1 MKFTDTATAKDP
13 IPKVLAREEWTR
25 KVLEKLRTDDLTSE
39 ERVAYQMSLARQ
51 ASYEEI
57 DRTFELGMKKVEET
71 QQQLEAVEQ
80 RLEQVKQRL
89 EEAEQQAEQ
98 RLEQAEQKIEET
110 EQQAEQAT
118 QTAIKKLLQKGILDN
133 ENIAEIFDV
142 DLEYIQQIKEELE
155 S

>member
-1 MKFTDTATAKDP
+1 MKFTDTATAQDP

-80 RLEQVKQRL
+80 RLEQAKQRL

-110 EQQAEQAT
+110 KQAM
-118 QTAIKKLLQKGILDN
+118 QTSIKKLLQKGILDN

-155 S
+155 N